1 MPFFITLVPLP
12 APHHFASDDVVQSI
26 LWPSCV
32 RPVADAPAVPFCRF
46 LLLYPQQE
54 SGERPDR
61 ICRHDISFAY
71 FSSSCV
77 SSLLDHLCHAHPTS
91 ILLSLCCLRF
101 EPRSRS
107 LALNDRDIWGLVSKL
122 NTSSP
127 LRRNFA
133 SWHVRCFRASST
145 WVLWASP
152 LSDPDSGLI
161 LAREACEG

>member
-32 RPVADAPAVPFCRF
+32 RPVADAPAVPSAVSYSCIRSRKAEKGPTGYAVKT
-46 LLLYPQQE
+46 YP
-54 SGERPDR
+54 
-61 ICRHDISFAY
+61 FAY

-77 SSLLDHLCHAHPTS
+77 SSLLDHLCHAHPMS

-107 LALNDRDIWGLVSKL
+107 FSLNERDIWGLVSKL